1 MGLRKVRKNWGTK
14 MQQVKDTSGE
24 IWNVYKVLPFYSG
37 YTQINIGKKCSE
49 RAITLPENLA
59 ERWIAG
65 EIRVK
70 VR

>member
-1 MGLRKVRKNWGTK
+1 

-24 IWNVYKVLPFYSG
+24 IWNVYKVVPSTGPGGNQIYSG
-37 YTQINIGKKCSE
+37 CTQINIGKKCSE
-49 RAITLPENLA
+49 RAITLPDNLA